1 MNKLKTLLGLL
12 LLATGSFAQFP
23 GCPDV
28 DAGADATLTCADPCV
43 NLTATPFHSGATDTY
58 SVAAIPHTP
67 PIAYNAP
74 GGTAVSVN
82 TDDVWSPIIN
92 LPFTFCFYGQN
103 YNTVKVGSNGALQL
117 GPTTNGGNHPW
128 SFTASVPSTNLT
140 AAGQIFGIYH
150 DIDPSVAGTVNWYV
164 TGAAPC
170 RIFVVSYNNLGHF
183 SCTSL
188 RSTFMMVLYETT
200 NAIDVYV
207 QQKETCAGWNGG
219 RAVIGIQNPAGTQGI
234 AAPGRNTGAWTVSTP
249 EAWRFTPNGAPIYS
263 VEWFDGANSIGT
275 GNTVNVC
282 PAVPTSYTSVAT
294 YLSCD
299 GQTIVVQD
307 DVLVTPPADA
317 PVVAL
322 DNMIPATCGGSNGE
336 LQVSASG
343 GNPGYQFSIDG
354 VNFQGAGTFTGLAE
368 GSYTITAEDATG
380 CLGAQTFEVT
390 NSSTLDL
397 NFTFT
402 NVSCFGADDGE
413 ITLSGVAGSGGYTY
427 SLNGGAPQGSGVF
440 SGLTSG
446 TYDIQVTDSDGCVE
460 SDQVEIIEPIELIL
474 DLIDSQNISC
484 FGETDG
490 FITVEGSGGT
500 APLSF
505 DVNGGVAQASGA
517 FTNLGADNYAV
528 TVTDASGCSVTLNV
542 SLTEPTPVSTS
553 VEYEDSPYCAIGAA
567 SILQSGVTGGTY
579 SSTTGLVLNVT
590 TGEIDLANSIP
601 GVYTVTYSYN
611 DNGCPYTSQ
620 TNIEVLALPLI
631 DAGLDTTLCEGE
643 DYVLNGQGGVSY
655 LWDNGITNGVNFAPS
670 LGSVTYTVIGTDAN
684 GCQNTSS
691 VTITVNPTPN
701 VEFTATPGGGIAP
714 LEVDFENISTGA
726 TNYSWNFGNGSSSNS
741 SNQFVNT
748 IYTDAGSY
756 TVTLTGEENGCTD
769 SHSIVI
775 IVEFDPPVFD
785 IPNVFSPNSDG
796 SNDYF
801 LLINTSGLEH
811 LVEFEMVILNRW
823 GNVVNTF
830 NDPFFKWDGTTE
842 GGKNVT
848 EGTYFYKLTAVGYDG
863 EEIMKHGFIQLVRG
877 K

>member
-1 MNKLKTLLGLL
+1 
-12 LLATGSFAQFP
+12 
-23 GCPDV
+23 
-28 DAGADATLTCADPCV
+28 
-43 NLTATPFHSGATDTY
+43 
-58 SVAAIPHTP
+58 
-67 PIAYNAP
+67 
-74 GGTAVSVN
+74 
-82 TDDVWSPIIN
+82 
-92 LPFTFCFYGQN
+92 
-103 YNTVKVGSNGALQL
+103 
-117 GPTTNGGNHPW
+117 
-128 SFTASVPSTNLT
+128 
-140 AAGQIFGIYH
+140 
-150 DIDPSVAGTVNWYV
+150 
-164 TGAAPC
+164 
-170 RIFVVSYNNLGHF
+170 
-183 SCTSL
+183 
-188 RSTFMMVLYETT
+188 
-200 NAIDVYV
+200 
-207 QQKETCAGWNGG
+207 
-219 RAVIGIQNPAGTQGI
+219 
-234 AAPGRNTGAWTVSTP
+234 
-249 EAWRFTPNGAPIYS
+249 
-263 VEWFDGANSIGT
+263 
-275 GNTVNVC
+275 
-282 PAVPTSYTSVAT
+282 
-294 YLSCD
+294 
-299 GQTIVVQD
+299 
-307 DVLVTPPADA
+307 
-317 PVVAL
+317 
-322 DNMIPATCGGSNGE
+322 
-336 LQVSASG
+336 
-343 GNPGYQFSIDG
+343 
-354 VNFQGAGTFTGLAE
+354 
-368 GSYTITAEDATG
+368 
-380 CLGAQTFEVT
+380 
-390 NSSTLDL
+390 
-397 NFTFT
+397 
-402 NVSCFGADDGE
+402 
-413 ITLSGVAGSGGYTY
+413 
-427 SLNGGAPQGSGVF
+427 
-440 SGLTSG
+440 
-446 TYDIQVTDSDGCVE
+446 
-460 SDQVEIIEPIELIL
+460 LIL
-474 DLIDSQNISC
+474 KIFHVSEKRMD
-484 FGETDG
+484 
-490 FITVEGSGGT
+490 ITVEGSGGT